1 MGLALEIGQHLEQD
15 HMGVGRQVPGSA
27 PLVEAG
33 GYRVLGGNVH
43 ARRGAGVSEVS
54 AKVVEQVAA
63 PRAFD
68 LNGQRRGN
76 TSATLVFG
84 GGSLTHLRQW
94 LGAQW
99 AGLSSGRAR
108 QL

>member
-1 MGLALEIGQHLEQD
+1 
-15 HMGVGRQVPGSA
+15 MGVGRQVPGSA

-43 ARRGAGVSEVS
+43 ALRGAGVSEVS

-68 LNGQRRGN
+68 LNGQRRG
-76 TSATLVFG
+76 SRRLWCLEA
-84 GGSLTHLRQW
+84 
-94 LGAQW
+94 
-99 AGLSSGRAR
+99 AR
-108 QL
+108 SRT